1 MPAERLSMRRVRE
14 VLRLRHALGMSDR
27 SIAQSLAIGKTTVGE
42 YICRAKVIGIT
53 WPVPEEIDDAELERR
68 LFTAP
73 SFEEKPKRPPLD
85 WPRLHEELKRRGVT
99 LMLLWLEYRANEP
112 DGFGYSRFCGLYGDW
127 RRSVSA
133 TMRQTHAAGEKLFV
147 DFAGDT
153 VAVFDPLTGD
163 TRQAHIFVS
172 ALGASNFTYAE
183 ARWSEG
189 LPDWIGVHVG
199 ALAAIGGVPKAV
211 VCDNLKAGVTK
222 ASRYEPGVNRTYQD
236 LATHYGFAILPT
248 RVRKPRDKAKVEV
261 AVQIV
266 QRFVLARLR
275 NRRFFSLADLNI
287 AIHECVADLNTK
299 FMRKLGKSRRELLE
313 TIERPALKALPT
325 EPYRYA
331 EWKRARV
338 APDYHVEIAGHFYS
352 VPSRLIREVVEARIT
367 DTTIEIFYRGTCV
380 ASHAFSPVRNR
391 HTTIPEHMPS
401 AHRRYAEWTPARL
414 MREAEKIGP
423 ATLALF
429 EAIMRAKPH
438 PEQGFRACLGILRLA
453 KGYGVERLDA
463 ACRRGNDIGARS
475 YGSIASI
482 LKHGLDR
489 AYRGGQSPEGPPI
502 RHGNIR
508 PSSIIACPGCSMRW
522 RSLVVTAAMRGS
534 SRTWHAPIC

>member
-153 VAVFDPLTGD
+153 VAVFDGLTGEV
-163 TRQAHIFVS
+163 RAAKIFV
-172 ALGASNFTYAE
+172 AVMGASNYTFAQARFSE
-183 ARWSEG
+183 A
-189 LPDWIGVHVG
+189 LPDWIGAHVD
-199 ALAAIGGVPKAV
+199 ALTFLGGVPKAL
-211 VCDNLKAGVTK
+211 VCDNLKAGVTA

-236 LATHYGFAILPT
+236 LAAHYGTTIMPARP
-248 RVRKPRDKAKVEV
+248 RKPRDKAKVEA
-261 AVQIV
+261 AVLIV
-266 QRFVLARLR
+266 QRWILARLR
-275 NRRFFSLADLNI
+275 NRRFFSLAELNV
-287 AIHECVADLNTK
+287 AIRILVDQLNARL
-299 FMRKLGKSRRELLE
+299 MRKLGASRREFFD
-313 TIERPALKALPT
+313 TIDRPALMPLPA
-325 EPYRYA
+325 EPYQYA
-331 EWKRARV
+331 EWRRARV
-338 APDYHVEIAGHFYS
+338 APDYHVEVQGHFYS
-352 VPSRLIREVVEARIT
+352 VPSRMIRQVVEVRAT
-367 DTTIEIFYRGTCV
+367 ETTIEVFHRGTRI
-380 ASHAFSPVRNR
+380 ASHARSGVKRR

-401 AHRRYAEWTPARL
+401 AHRRYAFWTPARL
-414 MREAEKIGP
+414 LAAAEKVGP
-423 ATLALF
+423 STIALC
-429 EAIMRAKPH
+429 EAIMRTKPH
-438 PEQGFRACLGILRLA
+438 PEQGFRSCLGILRLE
-453 KGYGVERLDA
+453 KTYGTQRLEA
-463 ACRRGNDIGARS
+463 ACRRGISIGSAS
-475 YGSIASI
+475 YRSIASI
-482 LKHGLDR
+482 LKTGLDK
-489 AYRGGQSPEGPPI
+489 AFLPDTTPDADPI
-502 RHGNIR
+502 QHGNIR
-508 PSSIIACPGCSMRW
+508 G
-522 RSLVVTAAMRGS
+522 RGYY
-534 SRTWHAPIC
+534 H